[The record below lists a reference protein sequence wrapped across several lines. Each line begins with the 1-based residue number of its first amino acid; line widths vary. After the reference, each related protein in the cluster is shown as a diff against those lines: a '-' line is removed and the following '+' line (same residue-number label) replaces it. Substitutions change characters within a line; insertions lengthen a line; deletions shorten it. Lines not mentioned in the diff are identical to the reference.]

1 REERGREP
9 REERGRE
16 PRDERGR
23 ELHEER
29 DERARDARDERGR
42 EVRIQRERLHKEIL
56 VNVDDR
62 ETRIAVIEEG
72 RLVELHVEREE
83 RVVGSIY
90 KGRVCNVLPGMDAAF
105 VDVGL
110 DRNAFLYVG
119 DILFDSGD
127 SGTRRTSREARIK
140 DIAKPGQEILAQ
152 VVKGPRGTKGARVST
167 RMSIPGRFLVLMPE
181 GDHLGVSR
189 KIEDGVERD
198 RLRKIGESIRPPG
211 FGLIIRT
218 EAEEMSEADLRH

>member
-1 REERGREP
+1 
-9 REERGRE
+9 
-16 PRDERGR
+16 
-23 ELHEER
+23 
-29 DERARDARDERGR
+29 
-42 EVRIQRERLHKEIL
+42 HKEIL

-62 ETRIAVIEEG
+62 ETRIAVLEEG

-83 RVVGSIY
+83 RVVGSVY
-90 KGRVCNVLPGMDAAF
+90 KGKVSNVLPGMDAAF

-119 DILFDSGD
+119 DILFETSDS
-127 SGTRRTSREARIK
+127 SGARRTSREARIK
-140 DIAKPGQEILAQ
+140 DIARPGQELLVQ

-181 GDHLGVSR
+181 GDHMGVSR
-189 KIEDGVERD
+189 KIEDAGERD
-198 RLRKIGESIRPPG
+198 RLRRIGEAIRPPG

-218 EAEEMSEADLRH
+218 EAEEMSETDLRQDLD

>member
-1 REERGREP
+1 RRRAPRKQPARTERPRAGGAAKESRPERGQAAKAAERAPREREERVPRE
-9 REERGRE
+9 REERVPRE
-16 PRDERGR
+16 R
-23 ELHEER
+23 EER
-29 DERARDARDERGR
+29 VPREREER
-42 EVRIQRERLHKEIL
+42 VLRERLHKEIL

-90 KGRVCNVLPGMDAAF
+90 KGRVCNVLPSMDAAF

-127 SGTRRTSREARIK
+127 TGSRRTSREARIK

-152 VVKGPRGTKGARVST
+152 VVTGPRGTKGPRVST
-167 RMSIPGRFLVLMPE
+167 LMSIPG
-181 GDHLGVSR
+181 
-189 KIEDGVERD
+189 
-198 RLRKIGESIRPPG
+198 
-211 FGLIIRT
+211 
-218 EAEEMSEADLRH
+218 